1 MPEKNGSAMGHIP
14 TADTWYVPVLPVLY
28 CCAEFFANH
37 VKSPFFIVTLP
48 HLQFAVFFLLIIQAD
63 VTTRHLVVAKQ
74 SIGDF
79 QIE

>member
-28 CCAEFFANH
+28 CCAGFFANH

-63 VTTRHLVVAKQ
+63 LTTRHLVAAMQ

-79 QIE
+79 QNE

>member
-14 TADTWYVPVLPVLY
+14 TADTWYVLVLPVLY
-28 CCAEFFANH
+28 CCAGFFANH

-48 HLQFAVFFLLIIQAD
+48 HLQFAVFFLLIIQAN

-79 QIE
+79 QNE